1 MKTKY
6 ALKALTY
13 LARAEEGRPVLIAE
27 IAEREAIPRKFL
39 EVILRDLRDG
49 GLLDSR
55 KGRGGGYALRRSAA
69 KISVASVLK
78 ALDGSLA
85 PVPCLSR
92 TTYRRCD
99 GCVEESTCA
108 VRLVMADLY
117 AATIGVLEAI
127 TLADIMN
134 RVDRASEI
142 RMRLSTPLTPATPS
156 R

>member
-39 EVILRDLRDG
+39 EVILRDLRHG

-55 KGRGGGYALRRSAA
+55 KGRGGGYALRHSPAN
-69 KISVASVLK
+69 ISVASVLE

-92 TTYRRCD
+92 TQYRRCD
-99 GCVEESTCA
+99 GCLEESTCA

-127 TLADIMN
+127 TLADIVN

-142 RMRLSTPLTPATPS
+142 RLRLSTPLTPATPS